1 MSNFKDDRKLVK
13 RISRNKRTITSSSV
27 HKYGKAISVVR
38 KLCFALVGF
47 WAVAAVAQASTISI
61 NATAN
66 PNNVIQL
73 DGELSATITHTAQGI
88 AIEIPGVEV
97 TLDCPTTDACT
108 VSVGAASATAGY
120 GSGETNTAGGSTD
133 AGGTSGGSTGAN
145 SGTGDGTSST
155 GSTDAG
161 GTSGGST
168 GADSGTSDGTSSTG
182 SSNSGSSGG
191 ALDLNEL
198 CSSDRPTEYNSRQI
212 SWDKYCPT
220 YTPTDTSGNTG
231 GDSDGTAGGGAT
243 VGGNNDSDGSDDCP
257 GVGYDC
263 YNHGGS
269 GSNGTNEV
277 VSNAVAFPNGGNR
290 QVQSIASQTD
300 FGSAGR
306 NASGGTVYVT
316 IAKGGVTV
324 AGMTMSSE
332 EEPVVGSLNF
342 GVTANQPVGAD
353 LRAWI
358 SKEPDGGRISNFC
371 SYQGY
376 SEGAIRFS
384 MDGSRACN
392 LERGGSYYVNMA
404 LCKSDAGDWDCRS
417 ANAMTAEDKAVLVF
431 EVKYD

>member
-47 WAVAAVAQASTISI
+47 WAGAAVAQASTISI
-61 NATAN
+61 NAAAN

-133 AGGTSGGSTGAN
+133 AGGASGGSTGAN

-155 GSTDAG
+155 GS
-161 GTSGGST
+161 S
-168 GADSGTSDGTSSTG
+168 DSGS
-182 SSNSGSSGG
+182 SGSSGG

-277 VSNAVAFPNGGNR
+277 VSNAVAFPNGGSR